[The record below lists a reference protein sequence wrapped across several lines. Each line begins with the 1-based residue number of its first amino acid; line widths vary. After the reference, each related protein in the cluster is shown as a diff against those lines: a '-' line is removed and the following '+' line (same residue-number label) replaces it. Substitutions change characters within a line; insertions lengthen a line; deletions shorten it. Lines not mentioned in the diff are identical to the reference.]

1 MPINKE
7 NIKKALDAFEAD
19 DFTTSKEIIQKEI
32 AGRKAEW
39 MQEKLGLEKPIGE
52 DSSTSYA
59 PPKKDEKDAKDKKDK
74 KDSEEEEE

>member
-1 MPINKE
+1 MPIDKE

-19 DFTTSKEIIQKEI
+19 DFTTSKEILQKEI
-32 AGRKAEW
+32 SGRKAEW

-59 PPKKDEKDAKDKKDK
+59 PPAKKDKKKDEKDEKD
-74 KDSEEEEE
+74 EE